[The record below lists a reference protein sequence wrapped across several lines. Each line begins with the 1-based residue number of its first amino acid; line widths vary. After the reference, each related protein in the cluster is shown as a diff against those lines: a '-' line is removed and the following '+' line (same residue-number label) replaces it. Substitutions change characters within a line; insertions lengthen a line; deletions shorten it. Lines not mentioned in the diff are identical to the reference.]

1 MSKLI
6 FTGSFEDLRK
16 KGYEYKLEDVGTKRY
31 YFKTIKSK
39 VTNKE
44 LTIFVDK
51 YDKEI
56 SFVGDMNYKYVLLG
70 EIDYEIK
77 D

>member
-6 FTGSFEDLRK
+6 FTGNFEDLRK
-16 KGYEYKLEDVGTKRY
+16 KGYEYKLEDVAGQNYFVKR
-31 YFKTIKSK
+31 IKSK
-39 VTNKE
+39 ITNNE
-44 LTIFVDK
+44 LAIFINRRN
-51 YDKEI
+51 KEI
-56 SFVGDMNYKYVLLG
+56 SFVGDMNYKYVLLA